1 MEKEELARIQ
11 KYHDL
16 IKGSRSRID
25 GLTREEQQDLKKLL
39 GKSLIEQGVATPE
52 ELAAL

>member
-16 IKGSRSRID
+16 IKGSGGRID
-25 GLTREEQQDLKKLL
+25 VLTREEQQDLQEIL

>member
-1 MEKEELARIQ
+1 MEKKELARIQ

-16 IKGSRSRID
+16 IKGSGGRLAVLSI
-25 GLTREEQQDLKKLL
+25 EEQQDLKKLL
-39 GKSLIEQGVATPE
+39 EKSLVEQGVATPG

>member
-1 MEKEELARIQ
+1 MERKELARIQ

-16 IKGSRSRID
+16 IKGSGGRLD
-25 GLTREEQQDLKKLL
+25 VLTREEQQDLKDLL
-39 GKSLIEQGVATPE
+39 GKSQVEQGAATPE

>member
-1 MEKEELARIQ
+1 VEKKELARIQ

-16 IKGSRSRID
+16 LKGSGGRLD
-25 GLTREEQQDLKKLL
+25 VLTQEEQQDLQELL
-39 GKSLIEQGVATPE
+39 GKNQVEQSAITPE